1 MSKFCLD
8 TSLNLMPT
16 LAILDESI
24 LTQYRERPDE
34 LAPIQVV
41 WSGTDVAALR
51 AALPMA
57 KPSILALDIELLGED
72 PLGRA
77 KQLADESRAEMVLL
91 LHRFAPRET
100 IREIARHGARP
111 VKAPI
116 RLSALRTHMTS
127 VVVREILGD
136 QGSRARAGMGSAPAA
151 RSPSALPPPDR
162 QALVVDG
169 APSPRFSRAQ
179 LARLAEIQSRLECEC
194 PNHLSELLQSLVAF
208 EDYSR
213 ACANRD
219 DADARVHAMLAKS
232 TGRARAIM
240 EDALAE
246 LLVHERIVL

>member
-1 MSKFCLD
+1 
-8 TSLNLMPT
+8 MPT

-57 KPSILALDIELLGED
+57 KPSILALDIELLGDD
-72 PLGRA
+72 PLARA

-136 QGSRARAGMGSAPAA
+136 EGSRARAGMGTAPST
-151 RSPSALPPPDR
+151 RMPSTVPAPDR
-162 QALVVDG
+162 PLVLDG
-169 APSPRFSRAQ
+169 VPAPRFSRSQ

-194 PNHLSELLQSLVAF
+194 PNHLSELLQSLLAF

-213 ACANRD
+213 ACSNRD